1 MSIARRLTARIVATA
16 VLLALGVLV
25 MNLPALFRRGR
36 GAGPNLG
43 VKWFFADS
51 AAPAA
56 GAPAPESTAVVAAL
70 RRVMDP
76 ELDLSIV
83 DMGLLDSLSVDTAGN
98 VRVVLLLTT
107 PECPYSTVIG
117 RQVVAEVRRLGGARR
132 IQVRLEPN
140 AEWGPERLTEE
151 GRQKFRELFG
161 DGTSTGR

>member
-1 MSIARRLTARIVATA
+1 VSTARRLTARIVATV
-16 VLLALGVLV
+16 VLLSLGVLV

-56 GAPAPESTAVVAAL
+56 EAPAPESAAVVAAL
-70 RRVMDP
+70 QRVMDP

-83 DMGLLDSLSVDTAGN
+83 DMGLLDSLSVDSAGN

-117 RQVVAEVRRLGGARR
+117 RQVVAEIRRLDGARR

-140 AEWGPERLTEE
+140 GEWEPERLTEE
-151 GRQKFRELFG
+151 GRRRFRELFG
-161 DGTSTGR
+161 DGTGTGR

>member
-36 GAGPNLG
+36 GAGPSLG
-43 VKWFFADS
+43 VKWVFADS

-70 RRVMDP
+70 RQVMDP

-83 DMGLLDSLSVDTAGN
+83 DMGLVDSLSVDTAGN
-98 VRVVLLLTT
+98 VRIVLLLTT
-107 PECPYSTVIG
+107 PECPYYTAIG
-117 RQVVAEVRRLGGARR
+117 RQAVVEVRRLDGARR
-132 IQVRLEPN
+132 IHVRLEPN
-140 AEWGPERLTEE
+140 AEWEPERLTEE
-151 GRQKFRELFG
+151 GRQRFRELFG
-161 DGTSTGR
+161 DGTGTGR

>member
-16 VLLALGVLV
+16 VMLALGVLV

-36 GAGPNLG
+36 GAEPNLG
-43 VKWFFADS
+43 VKWIFADS
-51 AAPAA
+51 AAPTA
-56 GAPAPESTAVVAAL
+56 GEPAPESTAVVAAL

-83 DMGLLDSLSVDTAGN
+83 DMGLLDSLSVDQTGN
-98 VRVVLLLTT
+98 VRIVLLLTT
-107 PECPYSTVIG
+107 PECPYTTVIG

-140 AEWGPERLTEE
+140 AEWEPERLTEE
-151 GRQKFRELFG
+151 GRQRFRELFG
-161 DGTSTGR
+161 DGTGTGR

>member
-56 GAPAPESTAVVAAL
+56 GAPESTAVVAAL

-98 VRVVLLLTT
+98 VRIVLLLTT
-107 PECPYSTVIG
+107 PKCPYSTVIG